1 MTAPVSLLVFKL
13 DLLRLGVSLAAVE
26 RVEHACEVT
35 PLPGAPT
42 AVLGVVNLHGHVAV
56 VIDLRLRLGLPP
68 RPISPADA
76 FVVLALPQQLF
87 VLPVSEAEGVT
98 AVDSGDFVPGEA
110 LIQGVAQVR
119 GLVKTPDG
127 LLLIDDP
134 QQFLDVHDMKALA
147 SALDARRAGQ

>member
-13 DLLRLGVSLAAVE
+13 DLLRLGVPLAAVE

-35 PLPGAPT
+35 PLPGAPM
-42 AVLGVVNLHGHVAV
+42 AVLGVVNLQGHVAV
-56 VIDLRLRLGLPP
+56 VIDLRRRLGLPA

-76 FVVLALPQQLF
+76 FVVLALPQHLF
-87 VLPVSEAEGVT
+87 VLPVSEAEGV
-98 AVDSGDFVPGEA
+98 AVVDGGDFVPGEV
-110 LIQGVAQVR
+110 LIHGVAQVQ

-134 QQFLDVHDMKALA
+134 QQFLDVRDMRALNNA
-147 SALDARRAGQ
+147 MDGRRAGQ